1 MLLSI
6 WNLYCDSEVNFRPA
20 RNSARLR
27 RCRYVI
33 SIIRVALPVRATANP
48 VARQRPSSRIRN
60 ISFDYRFLGLRRWG
74 QVRPRGVRTISSRY
88 ARNGCTSKR
97 RRRPPAESRRAG
109 WRAAAHLPPRCI
121 CACVGPCRGSSYSR
135 TLADDRRVNRTKT
148 EHLARPT
155 IPQRHAEQAGGCPAS
170 RN

>member
-1 MLLSI
+1 MRPSPCCHARLCTRSSPHRVDRDKIYFPNCFLAVRIPPCLLS
-6 WNLYCDSEVNFRPA
+6 
-20 RNSARLR
+20 SARLR

-33 SIIRVALPVRATANP
+33 SIIRVALPVQATANP

-60 ISFDYRFLGLRRWG
+60 IAFGYQFLGLRRWG

-121 CACVGPCRGSSYSR
+121 CACVGPFRGSCCLR
-135 TLADDRRVNRTKT
+135 PLADDRRTK
-148 EHLARPT
+148 
-155 IPQRHAEQAGGCPAS
+155 
-170 RN
+170 

>member
-6 WNLYCDSEVNFRPA
+6 WNRLCDSEVNFRPA

-33 SIIRVALPVRATANP
+33 SIIRVVLPVRATANP
-48 VARQRPSSRIRN
+48 VARQHPSSRILS
-60 ISFDYRFLGLRRWG
+60 IAFGYRFPGLRRWG
-74 QVRPRGVRTISSRY
+74 QVRPRGVRTISSHY

-97 RRRPPAESRRAG
+97 HRRPPAKSRRAG

-121 CACVGPCRGSSYSR
+121 CVCIGPCRSSGYSGS
-135 TLADDRRVNRTKT
+135 LADDRRTK
-148 EHLARPT
+148 
-155 IPQRHAEQAGGCPAS
+155 
-170 RN
+170 